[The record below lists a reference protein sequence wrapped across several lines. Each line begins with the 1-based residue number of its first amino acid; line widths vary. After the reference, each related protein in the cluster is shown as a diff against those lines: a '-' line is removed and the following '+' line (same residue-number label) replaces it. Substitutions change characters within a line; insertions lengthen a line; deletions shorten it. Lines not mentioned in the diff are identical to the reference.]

1 MVPMFT
7 RLPRAAAA
15 ALLLLTANV
24 AAASEL
30 ETQQQALEAEIKQLN
45 ADIKAAGQAKDKT
58 RLQSLREQRSA
69 KQDALRELKQQARA
83 ADKASEQNQKRAAAE
98 QTWATYP
105 PAKQLCTAVEY
116 NRLDLVKQVVESG
129 RYTAAQSQQS
139 SEGCFFPLG
148 DAAARGHLEITAY
161 LLQKGFPTSAKAPH
175 FGSTLTVYDA
185 AAGSTQDRTAILAL
199 LKQNNVPSTADE
211 TGSMAGA
218 RGMIAGADDFNREQ
232 LKEKH
237 NVTDAAFSEG
247 TALTKSLEDGHIAN
261 IRWLLGNGFTAD
273 SEMMGRTT
281 LMIAIDSNEPEKV
294 KAVLDAGADVNQR
307 GVGYSSALRHAEK
320 RLAKASKKNQTKM
333 TEIVTLLKARGATY
347 SDKERP

>member
-1 MVPMFT
+1 MAPKFA
-7 RLPRAAAA
+7 RLPRA
-15 ALLLLTANV
+15 V
-24 AAASEL
+24 AAAFLLLATTVASTSDL
-30 ETQQQALEAEIKQLN
+30 AAKQQALEAEIKQLS
-45 ADIKAAGQAKDKT
+45 ADIKEAGQAKDKT
-58 RLQSLREQRSA
+58 RVQSLREQRSA
-69 KQDALRELKQQARA
+69 KQDELRELKQQART
-83 ADKASEQNQKRAAAE
+83 ADKASEQSQKRAAAE

-148 DAAARGHLEITAY
+148 DAAARGHLEITDY

-175 FGSTLTVYDA
+175 FGSTLTAYDA
-185 AAGSTQDRTAILAL
+185 AAGSKDDRTAILAL
-199 LKQNNVPSTADE
+199 LKQKNVPTTAAE
-211 TGSMAGA
+211 TGAMAGA
-218 RGMIAGADDFNREQ
+218 RGMIAGADEVNRDQ

-237 NVTDAAFSEG
+237 NVTDSAFSEG
-247 TALTKSLEDGHIAN
+247 TALTKSLEDGHLAN
-261 IRWLLGNGFTAD
+261 IRWLLANGFKAD
-273 SEMMGRTT
+273 GEMMGRTS

-294 KAVLDAGADVNQR
+294 KVLLDAGVDVNRR

-333 TEIVTLLKARGATY
+333 TEIVALLKARGATH